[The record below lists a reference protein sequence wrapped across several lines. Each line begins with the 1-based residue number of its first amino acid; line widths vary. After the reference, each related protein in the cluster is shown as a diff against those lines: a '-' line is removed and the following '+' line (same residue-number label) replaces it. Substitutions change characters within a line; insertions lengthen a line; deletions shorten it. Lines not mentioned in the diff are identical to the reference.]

1 MRDGFRTR
9 VLDLESILLSY
20 ELRQAQGDPFDRLL
34 HAQAVQP
41 GCRLMT
47 LNRALPSFGTSVF
60 KPQQTEMTFA
70 YPAIG
75 KQPCQQSL
83 LHKSHKAAPNHH
95 TSHTK
100 TWLRRSP
107 LGQSFQAP
115 RFHSGGGNL
124 VVLSSR

>member
-34 HAQAVQP
+34 HAQAVQH

-60 KPQQTEMTFA
+60 KPQQTKMTFA
-70 YPAIG
+70 YLAIG
-75 KQPCQQSL
+75 QTTLPTKPVAQKPQSSPKSP
-83 LHKSHKAAPNHH
+83 HKSHKNLASAQPFG
-95 TSHTK
+95 TILS
-100 TWLRRSP
+100 SP
-107 LGQSFQAP
+107 SFQ
-115 RFHSGGGNL
+115 SG
-124 VVLSSR
+124 VVIWWC